1 MLNRSNGNGGAS
13 DIGIVIETTSELLD
27 CLVRFQE
34 DRIRW
39 ARRVGELLDEDQ
51 ATFLED
57 AGRGLCQTSLPT
69 ESEKVLLVLLIEK
82 GHILQVLQVVYGA
95 DRSRFRDLLLIVHAL
110 EPKLHTRITKRLTEL
125 LAQHYLEHIEEVLCL
140 FDSLVKMNGMVNLA
154 GVLPLLKDTKEPR
167 LRARVALLSA
177 SMPNGRHL
185 LELYRAEA
193 DPRVRANI
201 VESLWLEDQPI
212 ARVTFEEA
220 RRDLQPRVR
229 ACGLLGLY
237 RLGDARALLALKEMA
252 ESPQLMSRAVAR
264 NAMEL
269 LQEPRFESLL
279 AKLRAEFANSPF
291 KPAAV
296 SPAVRFGTR
305 PILLSVPRIQRL
317 PTGKLRVQISA
328 QLDDVEHLD
337 PPLRPLDVRTW
348 VDGEPVLSYTVA
360 RVVPARRLGI
370 GAILPMSLRAT
381 SNATPG
387 IQSVLDL
394 LMSMPDGELRSAG
407 FYRSGL
413 FMRQAGQDGA
423 GGTSSPED
431 EGSAAIRLP
440 VVSQDGFRFAADLKE
455 ASREDNLA
463 AGPAELVLGMLNRL
477 KVQKPVA
484 HIGVILNEAVKGP
497 PQASTIERLA
507 QGCEE
512 SGCAIHVLVLG
523 RVATEILAPWYA
535 ISRDSGGFQNR
546 VATEDDL
553 PAIINRWIFC
563 IRESYVLE
571 FDAPESA
578 SIIRLQAIHPCGVG
592 EITVPIEIGPD
603 PECIP
608 AA

>member
-1 MLNRSNGNGGAS
+1 MLFVDPADMR
-13 DIGIVIETTSELLD
+13 DVTETPSELLD
-27 CLVRFQE
+27 CLVRFHE
-34 DRIRW
+34 DRIGW
-39 ARRVGELLDEDQ
+39 ARRIGEMLDQDQ
-51 ATFLED
+51 SNFLED
-57 AGRGLCQTSLPT
+57 AGRVLCQTALPT

-82 GHILQVLQVVYGA
+82 GHVLQVLQVVYGF
-95 DRSRFRDLLLIVHAL
+95 DRSQFRDLLSIVHGL

-125 LAQHYLEHIEEVLCL
+125 LARDCLQHIEEVLFL
-140 FDSLVKMNGMVNLA
+140 FDSLVQMNGMVNLA

-237 RLGDARALLALKEMA
+237 RLGDSRALLALKEMA
-252 ESPQLMSRAVAR
+252 ESPQSMCRAVSR

-269 LQEPRFESLL
+269 LHDPRFEPLL
-279 AKLRAEFANSPF
+279 EKLRAEFANSPF

-296 SPAVRFGTR
+296 SPAVRYGTR
-305 PILLSVPRIQRL
+305 LILLTVPRIQKL
-317 PTGKLRVQISA
+317 PSGKLRVQLSA
-328 QLDDVEHLD
+328 RLDGVEHLD
-337 PPLRPLDVRTW
+337 PPLRALDLRTW
-348 VDGEPVLSYTVA
+348 VDGEPVLTYAVT

-423 GGTSSPED
+423 GRPFSTD
-431 EGSAAIRLP
+431 DAGSAAIRLP
-440 VVSQDGFRFAADLKE
+440 VVSQDGFRFAADLKD
-455 ASREDNLA
+455 ASKEDNLA
-463 AGPAELVLGMLNRL
+463 ADPAELVLGMLNRL

-484 HIGVILNEAVKGP
+484 HIGVILNEAIKDP
-497 PQASTIERLA
+497 PQASTIERLK

-523 RVATEILAPWYA
+523 RVSSEILTPWHD

-553 PAIINRWIFC
+553 PAIMNRWIFS

-578 SIIRLQAIHPCGVG
+578 STIRLQAIHQCGVG
-592 EITVPIEIGPD
+592 EITVPIEAGAD
-603 PECIP
+603 PECI
-608 AA
+608 AEA